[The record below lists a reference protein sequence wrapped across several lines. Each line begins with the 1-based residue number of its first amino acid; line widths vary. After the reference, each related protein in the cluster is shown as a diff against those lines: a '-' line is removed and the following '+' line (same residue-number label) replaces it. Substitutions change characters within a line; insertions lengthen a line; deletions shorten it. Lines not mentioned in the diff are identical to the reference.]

1 MLENEMQNIENEEK
15 SSGVLRDEP
24 NLENESRQFID
35 TWQSKIRAAKVHFE
49 KDFKRMREDMM
60 MARQGAD
67 DEWIT
72 NDNYTVPII
81 NRYLNQSVAAL
92 YAKNPT
98 ASAEK
103 RKTLDF
109 KIWDG
114 KQETAMAA
122 LQQFQMVQQQIG
134 QIQQQLGQ
142 AINMG
147 DQGAAMQLQNT
158 QLQLQQQMQEPMALL
173 QDIEQ
178 GRQHKQLIDKIG
190 RTLEICFD
198 YYANEQ
204 KPRLKKS
211 MKALVRRAKTCGVA
225 YLMLGFQRQF
235 AELTPDDT
243 AKLEDARNKMGE
255 LQRRMQDFIDDKID
269 SSMKYELHEL
279 ETLIADLESEQNK
292 LLREGPVFMFP
303 RSTEIIVD
311 PRCRDLMGFIGAGWI
326 AREFHKTPKEIQKI
340 YNVDVS
346 SQFTPYKEN
355 GAAKLAEYHRAYDS
369 DEINTSK
376 AEAAKEN
383 GLVCIWEVYN
393 KDLGQTFTIA
403 DGYNGFLKPCGE
415 PDHWMEGFWPVF
427 AITFNA
433 CESEEH
439 LYPLSDVHQLKHVQN
454 EYNRSREYRRLHREA
469 NKPKYMAIKGMLD
482 QEDIDKLENP
492 PPHALIEL
500 NGLAAGQTVES
511 LIQPFKPIAIDPAL
525 YETNSEME
533 DVLRT
538 VGAQEANIGGIAG
551 GTATESSIAEGS
563 RQTSLSSNVDDLDE
577 FLSDVVS
584 ASGQLMLMELSRETV
599 EEIAG
604 VGAVWPEMNREQIA
618 KQTSLKVK
626 AGSSGR
632 PNKAAELANMER
644 GMPYILQLP
653 NMNPT
658 PIAKRYLDLL
668 EIDLEEAIVEGMP
681 SITALN
687 SQIGR
692 MGNTQGAGG
701 PNDPNQQGD
710 KGGQNNQKPSGNE
723 PGPQPGF
730 PQPNN

>member
-1 MLENEMQNIENEEK
+1 MQEIENGQDSGVSREEPNPENEVK
-15 SSGVLRDEP
+15 
-24 NLENESRQFID
+24 QFID
-35 TWQSKIRAAKVHFE
+35 QWQSKIRAAKKHFE
-49 KDFKRMREDMM
+49 KDFERMRKDMM
-60 MARQGAD
+60 LARQGAD
-67 DEWIT
+67 DEWV
-72 NDNYTVPII
+72 NNKNYTVPII

-98 ASAEK
+98 ANAEK

-109 KIWDG
+109 QVWDG

-122 LQQFQMVQQQIG
+122 LQQMQML
-134 QIQQQLGQ
+134 QQQLPQVTQ
-142 AINMG
+142 AAQMG
-147 DQGAAMQLQNT
+147 DMMAMQ
-158 QLQLQQQMQEPMALL
+158 QLPQLQQQLQQHTALL

-178 GRQHKQLIDKIG
+178 GRQRKQMIDKIG

-204 KPRLKKS
+204 KPRLKPS
-211 MKALVRRAKTCGVA
+211 MKSLVRRAKTCGVA
-225 YLMLGFQRQF
+225 YLMLGFQRQY
-235 AELTPDDT
+235 AELSPDDT
-243 AKLEDARNKMGE
+243 ARLEDARNKMGE
-255 LQRRMQDFIDDKID
+255 LQRRMQDFTDGKIE
-269 SSMKYELHEL
+269 SNSEYEIHEL
-279 ETLIADLESEQNK
+279 EALIADLESEQNK
-292 LLREGPVFMFP
+292 ILREGPVFMFP

-311 PRCRDLMGFIGAGWI
+311 PRCKQLTGFIGAGWI
-326 AREFHKTPKEIQKI
+326 AREFHKSPQEIQKI
-340 YNVDVS
+340 YNVDVKEG
-346 SQFTPYKEN
+346 FTPYKDN

-369 DEINTSK
+369 DENNPNKDASEDK
-376 AEAAKEN
+376 H
-383 GLVCIWEVYN
+383 GLVCVWEVYN

-403 DGYNGFLKPCGE
+403 DGYKGFLKPCSE
-415 PDHWMEGFWPVF
+415 PDYWMEGFWPIF

-433 CESEEH
+433 SESEEH
-439 LYPLSDVHQLKHVQN
+439 LYPLSDVHQLTHVQN

-482 QEDIDKLENP
+482 DEDIAKLEHAEA
-492 PPHALIEL
+492 HALIEL

-511 LIQPFKPIAIDPAL
+511 LLQPFKPIAIDPAL

-533 DVLRT
+533 DVLRI
-538 VGAQEANIGGIAG
+538 VGAQEANMGGMSG

-563 RQTSLSSNVDDLDE
+563 RMTSLSSNVDDLDE
-577 FLSDVVS
+577 FLYDVVS
-584 ASGQLMLMELSRETV
+584 AAGQLMLMELSVETV
-599 EEIAG
+599 QEIAG
-604 VGAVWPEMNREQIA
+604 IGAVWPEMNREQIA
-618 KQTSLKVK
+618 KQTLLKVR

-653 NMNPT
+653 GMNPT
-658 PIAKRYLDLL
+658 PIARRYLDLL
-668 EIDLEEAIVEGMP
+668 EIDIEEAIIEGMP

-692 MGNTQGAGG
+692 MGNTQGTGG

-710 KGGQNNQKPSGNE
+710 QGSENNEKPASNE

-730 PQPNN
+730 PQP